1 MGRLGYKIIII
12 IIIISWGKI
21 GEGDWEGGRN
31 KRKKDKKNINLLT
44 FFAVLGGLWSYKAG
58 LVPGLGLSQPDLDFK
73 DSRYYF
79 NFSHPLSDTHSES
92 ITSNHRFGIIHPLG
106 SNTHHYVKI
115 YSKSTAERHG
125 SRPGPKGF
133 SHGCLPQV
141 LLCRVP
147 VYWKLVSGPT
157 HLGAITRLADFIR
170 WEWTDF
176 P

>member
-1 MGRLGYKIIII
+1 MGRLGYKIII

-92 ITSNHRFGIIHPLG
+92 ITSNHRFGIIHPLRLSSSICIVEG
-106 SNTHHYVKI
+106 WI
-115 YSKSTAERHG
+115 YGLNKMFVYCLRISQIF
-125 SRPGPKGF
+125 RPQII
-133 SHGCLPQV
+133 SD
-141 LLCRVP
+141 
-147 VYWKLVSGPT
+147 
-157 HLGAITRLADFIR
+157 A
-170 WEWTDF
+170 
-176 P
+176 